1 MEDIIK
7 TSTLYLA
14 QCIELLA
21 AVIIFYSSGKA
32 VLKYIRDNV
41 SKATGFL
48 PGMEIRL
55 NLGKS
60 LAIALELLLGADI
73 LKTAIAPSWD
83 EIGKLA
89 AIAALRTALNYFLER
104 DLKNYEN
111 KI

>member
-1 MEDIIK
+1 MEEIIL
-7 TSTLYLA
+7 TGTVYLA

-21 AVIIFYSSGKA
+21 AVIIFVSPGKA
-32 VLKYIRDNV
+32 VLNYFLDIF
-41 SKATGFL
+41 SKKSGFVPNL
-48 PGMEIRL
+48 NIRL

-89 AIAALRTALNYFLER
+89 AIATL
-104 DLKNYEN
+104 
-111 KI
+111 